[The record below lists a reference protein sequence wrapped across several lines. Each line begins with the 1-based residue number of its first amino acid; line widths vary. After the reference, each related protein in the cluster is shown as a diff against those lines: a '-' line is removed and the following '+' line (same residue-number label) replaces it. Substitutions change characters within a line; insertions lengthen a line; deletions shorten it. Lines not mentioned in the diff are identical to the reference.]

1 MLPHEILQSQ
11 VQVERSLLSRVL
23 AWLALSLALTSAG
36 VLLYLTNTIPINVN
50 PFIFLIVALGLIFAI
65 QATARSK
72 NQALAAGLFA
82 VFSVVEGLFIA
93 PLINLYRDT
102 QPDAIGEALLGTVGI
117 FLVAAAVVYMTSIN
131 LANWGRWLLGALL
144 VGILVSVATLIFH
157 LGISQ
162 LAISLGLG
170 VIFIGLTLYDFW
182 RVKAQRAGDNN
193 ALLLALSLYLDFINL
208 FLILLRIF
216 GRRR

>member
-1 MLPHEILQSQ
+1 MLPHQALQSQ
-11 VQVERSLLSRVL
+11 VQVERSLLSRVM
-23 AWLALSLALTSAG
+23 AWLALSLTLTAG
-36 VLLYLTNTIPINVN
+36 GVYLYLTGIVNININ
-50 PFIFLIVALGLIFAI
+50 PFIFLIVALGLIFAV
-65 QATARSK
+65 QATARSR
-72 NQALAAGLFA
+72 NQVLAGGLFA
-82 VFSVVEGLFIA
+82 LFSVVEGLFIA
-93 PLINLYRDT
+93 PVIFIYL
-102 QPDAIGEALLGTVGI
+102 QQAPDAVGNALLGTVGI
-117 FLVAAAVVYMTSIN
+117 FFAAAAVVYLTSIN
-131 LANWGRWLLGALL
+131 LASWGRWLLGALV
-144 VGILVSVATLIFH
+144 VGILLSVATLIFH

-170 VIFIGLTLYDFW
+170 VVFIGLTLFDFW

>member
-1 MLPHEILQSQ
+1 MLPHEMLQSQ

-23 AWLALSLALTSAG
+23 GWLALSLALTAG
-36 VLLYLTNTIPINVN
+36 GVYFYLTGDIPITVN

-72 NQALAAGLFA
+72 NQVLAGGLFA

-93 PLINLYRDT
+93 PLINLYLST

-131 LANWGRWLLGALL
+131 LASWGRWLLGALL

>member
-1 MLPHEILQSQ
+1 MLPHEMLQSQ

-23 AWLALSLALTSAG
+23 GWLALSLALTAG
-36 VLLYLTNTIPINVN
+36 GVYLYFNGLGIGISPW
-50 PFIFLIVALGLIFAI
+50 IFLIVGLGLIFAV

-72 NQALAAGLFA
+72 NQVLAGSLFA
-82 VFSVVEGLFIA
+82 LFSVIEGLFIA
-93 PLINLYRDT
+93 PVVGYSLRT
-102 QPDAIGEALLGTVGI
+102 SPDAVGNALLGTVGI
-117 FLVAAAVVYMTSIN
+117 FLVAAAVVYLTSIN
-131 LANWGRWLLGALL
+131 LAAWGRWLLGALL
-144 VGILVSVATLIFH
+144 VGIVVSVATLFFH
-157 LGISQ
+157 LAISQ

-216 GRRR
+216 GRRN

>member
-1 MLPHEILQSQ
+1 MLPHQMLQSQ

-23 AWLALSLALTSAG
+23 AWLALSLTLTAG
-36 VLLYLTNTIPINVN
+36 GVYLYLTGTIPINVN
-50 PFIFLIVALGLIFAI
+50 PFVFLIVALGLIFAI
-65 QATARSK
+65 QATARSR
-72 NQALAAGLFA
+72 NQSLAAGLFA

-93 PLINLYRDT
+93 PLVNYYLKAE
-102 QPDAIGEALLGTVGI
+102 PDAVGEALLGTVGI

-131 LANWGRWLLGALL
+131 LASWGRWLLGALL
-144 VGILVSVATLIFH
+144 VGILVSFATLIFH